1 MILKIG
7 ENLSFDKLCEIIAER
22 SPLINRTE
30 IEGLTI
36 SALQRRRLPCVL
48 RLLKS
53 EDITEDL
60 VGAVIQEKDVIARLR
75 KSAEKLEDPFM
86 LMHVMSQADG
96 VLVGMQ
102 NPAFE
107 RLLEILAP
115 QIIVERSAIEEHVDT
130 LLNDHSR
137 IDRKP
142 ASQLEDSD
150 LTEEFIEKVIK
161 LHKITSPYAK
171 FDPSKV

>member
-7 ENLSFDKLCEIIAER
+7 ENLFFDSLCIAIEEQL
-22 SPLINRTE
+22 PLKRNE
-30 IEGLTI
+30 IEVLTI

-48 RLLKS
+48 RTLFNDISMADLLEAVLK
-53 EDITEDL
+53 EKEIIDRL
-60 VGAVIQEKDVIARLR
+60 VGNANDLQ
-75 KSAEKLEDPFM
+75 DPFM
-86 LMHVMSQADG
+86 LMHVMSQANG

-102 NPAFE
+102 NIAFE
-107 RLLEILAP
+107 RLLEILSP
-115 QIIVERSAIEEHVDT
+115 QIIVERSAIEEHVQT
-130 LLNDHSR
+130 LLDDSTR

-142 ASQLEDSD
+142 ASQIEESD
-150 LTEEFIEKVIK
+150 LTLEFIEKVIK